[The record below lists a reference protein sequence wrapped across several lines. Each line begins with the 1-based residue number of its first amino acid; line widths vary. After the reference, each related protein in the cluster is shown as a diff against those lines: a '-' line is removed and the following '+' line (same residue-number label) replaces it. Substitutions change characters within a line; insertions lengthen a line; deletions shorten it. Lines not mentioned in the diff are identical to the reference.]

1 MRKLKSI
8 VILIVMFM
16 IFGMQS
22 ANAKEDIP
30 QEVQEVLDGFIQNL
44 DNGDA
49 QIYYYIDTSNTEL
62 YNNVQKYL
70 NSMDIEY
77 EIKDV
82 KKNDDNSYTTKIK
95 ISAEGAEWKINNV
108 SADVTLKESEFGYVV
123 SETTVFDIVG
133 TENQG
138 KYIMNKAIIIG
149 ILLVIIIIVIVIARA
164 IRKKRINKTETK
176 ESESTQK

>member
-8 VILIVMFM
+8 VILIVMFI

-22 ANAKEDIP
+22 VNAKEDIP

-70 NSMDIEY
+70 NSMNIEY
-77 EIKDV
+77 KIKDV
-82 KKNDDNSYTTKIK
+82 KKNDDNSYETKIN
-95 ISAEGAEWKINNV
+95 ISAEGEKWKINNV

-138 KYIMNKAIIIG
+138 KYIMNKAVTIG
-149 ILLVIIIIVIVIARA
+149 ILLVIIIIVIVIVRA
-164 IRKKRINKTETK
+164 IRKNNKTETK

>member
-8 VILIVMFM
+8 VILIVMFI

-49 QIYYYIDTSNTEL
+49 QIYYYIDTSNTKL

-70 NSMDIEY
+70 NSMNIEY
-77 EIKDV
+77 KIKDV
-82 KKNDDNSYTTKIK
+82 KKNDDNSYETKIN
-95 ISAEGAEWKINNV
+95 ISAEGEKWKINNV

-138 KYIMNKAIIIG
+138 KYIMNKAVTIG
-149 ILLVIIIIVIVIARA
+149 ILLVIIIIVIVIVRA
-164 IRKKRINKTETK
+164 IRKNNKTETK